1 MTLEELLRERRDE
14 VRRIANKHGASN
26 IRVFG
31 SVARR
36 EAMADSDI
44 DFLVEAG
51 PQTSSWFPAG
61 LILDLEELLGCR
73 VEVVTEKGLN
83 PYIREHVLSEAVPL

>member
-1 MTLEELLRERRDE
+1 MALDELLRQRRAE
-14 VRRIANKHGASN
+14 ICRIAHKHGASN

-31 SVARR
+31 SASRG
-36 EAMADSDI
+36 EATPESDV

-51 PQTSSWFPAG
+51 PETSSWFPAG

-73 VEVVTEKGLN
+73 VEVVTDNGLN
-83 PYIREHVLSEAVPL
+83 PYIRQRVLSEAVPL

>member
-1 MTLEELLRERRDE
+1 MALDELLRQRRE
-14 VRRIANKHGASN
+14 EICHIANKHGASN

-31 SVARR
+31 SVARG
-36 EAMADSDI
+36 EATPESDV

-73 VEVVTEKGLN
+73 VEVVTDNGLN
-83 PYIREHVLSEAVPL
+83 PYIRHHVLNEAVPL